1 MRLPDVRSC
10 GPDRNTGAGGF
21 SLIEVLAAL
30 VVVGLALAAA
40 GGVFRTG
47 LLGHEVA
54 VGADAALA
62 LAEEKIASAGVSEP
76 LRPGRSGGLFGNRFQ
91 WQVSI
96 ESYQEAS
103 STGFE
108 QPGSTLQLYRI
119 AVTVSWRDGPRQ
131 RALALDTLRLGAM
144 PQ

>member
-1 MRLPDVRSC
+1 MRPC

-40 GGVFRTG
+40 GDVFRTG

-62 LAEEKIASAGVSEP
+62 LAEEKIASAGVTEP
-76 LRPGRSGGLFGNRFQ
+76 LRPGRSSGLFGNRFQ

-96 ESYQEAS
+96 EPYRETS
-103 STGFE
+103 STGFD
-108 QPGSTLQLYRI
+108 QPDAVLQLYRI
-119 AVTVSWRDGPRQ
+119 AVTVSWREGPRQ
-131 RALALDTLRLGAM
+131 RALALDTLRLGI
-144 PQ
+144 PPP